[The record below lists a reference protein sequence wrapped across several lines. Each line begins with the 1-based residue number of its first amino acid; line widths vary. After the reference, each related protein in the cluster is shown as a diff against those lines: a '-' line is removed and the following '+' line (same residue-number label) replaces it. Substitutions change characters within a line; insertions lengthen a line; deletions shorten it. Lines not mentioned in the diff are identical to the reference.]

1 LKEKNKKTMIRLFT
15 TTILTLGFVFTGVS
29 QDAEGLLLKL
39 SEKAKTYKTIDAT
52 YSSKI
57 VDLKNNFEEE
67 MKGHILIE
75 ESKFKLDYGDFLIIS
90 NGISVW
96 TYEKE
101 TNDCY
106 LDDADMLIEEGMD
119 PSKIFTI
126 WEDDFKSEWM
136 GKESVSGKECVQIN
150 LYPKESDDK
159 PYHTMQ
165 LFVDEKELEVVKIVV
180 KGREGM
186 DTEYLIELFNVGIEI
201 PASNFSF
208 ETNEYPGAT
217 IIDNR
222 I

>member
-1 LKEKNKKTMIRLFT
+1 MIRLFT
-15 TTILTLGFVFTGVS
+15 TTILTLGFVFTGAS
-29 QDAEGLLLKL
+29 QDADGLLLRL

-52 YSSKI
+52 YSSKM

-67 MKGHILIE
+67 MKGNILIE
-75 ESKFKLDYGDFLIIS
+75 DQKFKLDMGDFLIIS
-90 NGISVW
+90 NGMSVW

-106 LDDADMLIEEGMD
+106 LDDAEMLIDEGMD

-136 GKESVSGKECVQIN
+136 GQASVSGKDCVQIN
-150 LYPKESDDK
+150 LYPNDSDDK

-165 LFVDEKELEVVKIVV
+165 LFVDEAGLEVVKIVV

-186 DTEYLIELFNVGIEI
+186 DTEWVKNCIK
-201 PASNFSF
+201 AR
-208 ETNEYPGAT
+208 
-217 IIDNR
+217 R

>member
-1 LKEKNKKTMIRLFT
+1 MIRLFT

-52 YSSKI
+52 YSSKM
-57 VDLKNNFEEE
+57 VDLKNDFEED

-75 ESKFKLDYGDFLIIS
+75 GSKFKLDLGDFLIIS
-90 NGISVW
+90 NGLSVW

-106 LDDADMLIEEGMD
+106 LDDAEMLLDEGMD

-136 GKESVSGKECVQIN
+136 GKESLSGKDCVHIN
-150 LYPKESDDK
+150 LYPNELDDK

-165 LFVDEKELEVVKIVV
+165 LFVDEEGLEVVKIVM

-186 DTEYLIELFNVGIEI
+186 DTEYLIERFNVGVEI

-208 ETNEYPGAT
+208 ETNEYPGAS

-222 I
+222 L

>member
-1 LKEKNKKTMIRLFT
+1 
-15 TTILTLGFVFTGVS
+15 
-29 QDAEGLLLKL
+29 
-39 SEKAKTYKTIDAT
+39 
-52 YSSKI
+52 SSKM
-57 VDLKNNFEEE
+57 VDLKNDFEEE

-75 ESKFKLDYGDFLIIS
+75 DSKFKLDLGDFLIIS
-90 NGISVW
+90 NGLSVW

-106 LDDADMLIEEGMD
+106 LDDAEMLIDEGMD

-136 GKESVSGKECVQIN
+136 GKESVSGKDCVQIN
-150 LYPKESDDK
+150 LYPNELDDK

-165 LFVDEKELEVVKIVV
+165 LFVDEEGLEVVKIVV

-186 DTEYLIELFNVGIEI
+186 DTEYLIERFNVGVEI

-208 ETNEYPGAT
+208 ETNEYPGAS

-222 I
+222 L

>member
-1 LKEKNKKTMIRLFT
+1 M
-15 TTILTLGFVFTGVS
+15 
-29 QDAEGLLLKL
+29 
-39 SEKAKTYKTIDAT
+39 
-52 YSSKI
+52 
-57 VDLKNNFEEE
+57 VDLKNDFEEE
-67 MKGHILIE
+67 IKGHILIE
-75 ESKFKLDYGDFLIIS
+75 DSKFKLDLGDFLIVS
-90 NGISVW
+90 NGLSVW

-106 LDDADMLIEEGMD
+106 LDDAEMLIEEGMD

-136 GKESVSGKECVQIN
+136 GRESVSGKDCVHIN
-150 LYPKESDDK
+150 LYPNELDDK

-165 LFVDEKELEVVKIVV
+165 LFVDEEGLEVVKIVV

-186 DTEYLIELFNVGIEI
+186 DTEYLIERFNVGVEI

-208 ETNEYPGAT
+208 ETNEYPGAS

-222 I
+222 L

>member
-1 LKEKNKKTMIRLFT
+1 MIRLFT

-29 QDAEGLLLKL
+29 QNAEGLLFKL

-52 YSSKI
+52 YSSKM
-57 VDLKNNFEEE
+57 VDLKNDFEEE

-75 ESKFKLDYGDFLIIS
+75 DSKFKLDLGDFLIVS
-90 NGISVW
+90 NGLSVW

-150 LYPKESDDK
+150 LYPNESDDK

-165 LFVDEKELEVVKIVV
+165 LFVDEQGLEVVKIIV

-186 DTEYLIELFNVGIEI
+186 DTEYLIERFNVGVEI

-208 ETNEYPGAT
+208 ETNEYPGAS

>member
-1 LKEKNKKTMIRLFT
+1 MIRLFT

-52 YSSKI
+52 YSSKM
-57 VDLKNNFEEE
+57 VDLKNDFEED

-75 ESKFKLDYGDFLIIS
+75 GSKFKLDLGDFLIIS
-90 NGISVW
+90 NGLSVW

-106 LDDADMLIEEGMD
+106 LDDAEMLIEEGMD

-136 GKESVSGKECVQIN
+136 GRESVSGKDCVHIN
-150 LYPKESDDK
+150 LYPNELDDK

-165 LFVDEKELEVVKIVV
+165 LFVDEEGLEVVKIVV

-186 DTEYLIELFNVGIEI
+186 DTEYLIERFNVGVEI

-208 ETNEYPGAT
+208 ETNEYPGAS

-222 I
+222 L

>member
-1 LKEKNKKTMIRLFT
+1 
-15 TTILTLGFVFTGVS
+15 
-29 QDAEGLLLKL
+29 
-39 SEKAKTYKTIDAT
+39 
-52 YSSKI
+52 
-57 VDLKNNFEEE
+57 

-75 ESKFKLDYGDFLIIS
+75 DSKFKLDLGDFLIIS
-90 NGISVW
+90 NGVSVW

-106 LDDADMLIEEGMD
+106 LDDAEMLVEEGMD

-136 GKESVSGKECVQIN
+136 GKESVSGKDCAQIN
-150 LYPKESDDK
+150 LYPNESDDK

-165 LFVDEKELEVVKIVV
+165 LFVDEQGLEVVKIIV

-186 DTEYLIELFNVGIEI
+186 DTEYLIERFNVGVEI

-208 ETNEYPGAT
+208 ETNEYPGAS

>member
-1 LKEKNKKTMIRLFT
+1 MIRIFT
-15 TTILTLGFVFTGVS
+15 TTILALAFVFTGLS
-29 QDAEGLLLKL
+29 QDAEGLLSEL
-39 SEKAKTYKTIDAT
+39 SAKAKTYKTIDAT
-52 YSSKI
+52 YSSKM
-57 VDLKNNFEEE
+57 VDLKNDFEEE

-75 ESKFKLDYGDFLIIS
+75 EDKFKLDLGEFVIIS
-90 NGISVW
+90 NGVSVW

-126 WEDDFKSEWM
+126 WEDDFKTEWM
-136 GKESVSGKECVQIN
+136 GKEMVSDRNCVHIN
-150 LYPKESDDK
+150 LYPKNSEDK

-165 LFVDEKELEVVKIVV
+165 LFVDEAALEVVKIIV
-180 KGREGM
+180 KGRDGM
-186 DTEYLIELFNVGIEI
+186 NTVYLIESFNAGIKI
-201 PASNFSF
+201 PSSSFSF
-208 ETNEYPGAT
+208 ETNQFPGAT

>member
-1 LKEKNKKTMIRLFT
+1 MIRLFT

-52 YSSKI
+52 YSSKM
-57 VDLKNNFEEE
+57 VDLKNDFEED

-75 ESKFKLDYGDFLIIS
+75 GSKFKLDLGDFLIIS
-90 NGISVW
+90 NGLSVW

-106 LDDADMLIEEGMD
+106 LDDAEMLLDEGMD

-150 LYPKESDDK
+150 LYPNESDDK

-165 LFVDEKELEVVKIVV
+165 LFVDEEGLEVVKIIV

-186 DTEYLIELFNVGIEI
+186 DTEYLIERFNVGVEI

-208 ETNEYPGAT
+208 ETNEYPGAS

>member
-1 LKEKNKKTMIRLFT
+1 MIRLFT
-15 TTILTLGFVFTGVS
+15 TTILTLGFIVTGVS
-29 QDAEGLLLKL
+29 QDADGLLLRL

-52 YSSKI
+52 YSSKM

-75 ESKFKLDYGDFLIIS
+75 DRKFNLDMGDFLIIS
-90 NGISVW
+90 NGVSVW

-106 LDDADMLIEEGMD
+106 LDDADMLIDEGMD

-136 GKESVSGKECVQIN
+136 GQASVSGKDCVQIN
-150 LYPKESDDK
+150 LYPNASDEK

-165 LFVDEKELEVVKIVV
+165 LFVDEAKLEVVKIVV

-186 DTEYLIELFNVGIEI
+186 DTEYLIERFNVGGEI
-201 PASNFSF
+201 PSSKFSF
-208 ETNEYPGAT
+208 DTNEYPGAS